1 MLPISSEVD
10 MDIFGER
17 KFVEIPG
24 DRTHEL
30 PPLLVRSTP
39 VKSMDKMMQMAGN
52 ILVSED
58 LLSSMPALDPKLAM
72 EFERRRMD
80 MALNLVDQYQ
90 NFMHSWAW
98 GDSILAWIRHCENAF
113 ELRPDLR
120 PLLRADVWPHAGR
133 KSFVILLEDKAKEV
147 PVNLEGAVGLRLTF
161 RQPPPI
167 GYFSDQ
173 FLFYLNGSLA
183 QSAFQTW
190 AGLSGGP
197 VSDLPPERFHFDV
210 VTM

>member
-1 MLPISSEVD
+1 
-10 MDIFGER
+10 MDILGER

-39 VKSMDKMMQMAGN
+39 VKRLDKMMHMAED
-52 ILVSED
+52 IISSED
-58 LLSSMPALDPKLAM
+58 VLTTMPVLDPKLEL

-80 MALNLVDQYQ
+80 LALNLVDQYQ
-90 NFMHSWAW
+90 TFMHTWAW
-98 GDSILAWIRHCENAF
+98 GDSILEWIRQCETTF
-113 ELRPDLR
+113 EARPDLR
-120 PLLRADVWPHAGR
+120 PLLKADVWPHAGR
-133 KSFVILLEDKAKEV
+133 KSFVVLLEDKHV
-147 PVNLEGAVGLRLTF
+147 PSTDNINLEGAVGLRLTF

-167 GYFSDQ
+167 SCFSDQ

-183 QSAFQTW
+183 QNAFHTW
-190 AGLSGGP
+190 ASMTHDP

-210 VTM
+210 LTM

>member
-1 MLPISSEVD
+1 
-10 MDIFGER
+10 MDIVGER

-39 VKSMDKMMQMAGN
+39 VKRLDKMMHMAED
-52 ILVSED
+52 IISSEEV
-58 LLSSMPALDPKLAM
+58 LSTLPVLDPKLEL

-80 MALNLVDQYQ
+80 LALNLVDQYQ
-90 NFMHSWAW
+90 TFMHTWAW
-98 GDSILAWIRHCENAF
+98 GDSILEWIRHCESAF
-113 ELRPDLR
+113 ETRPDLR
-120 PLLRADVWPHAGR
+120 PLLKADVWPHAGR
-133 KSFVILLEDKAKEV
+133 KSFVVLLEDKHV
-147 PVNLEGAVGLRLTF
+147 PTADKINLEGAVGLRLTF

-167 GYFSDQ
+167 SCFSDQ

-190 AGLSGGP
+190 SGMNP
-197 VSDLPPERFHFDV
+197 DPISDLPPERFHFDV

>member
-1 MLPISSEVD
+1 
-10 MDIFGER
+10 MDILGER

-39 VKSMDKMMQMAGN
+39 VKRLDKMMHMAED
-52 ILVSED
+52 IISSED
-58 LLSSMPALDPKLAM
+58 VLTTMPVLDPKLEL

-80 MALNLVDQYQ
+80 LALNLVDQYQ
-90 NFMHSWAW
+90 TFMHTWAW
-98 GDSILAWIRHCENAF
+98 GDSILEWIRQCETTF
-113 ELRPDLR
+113 ETRPDLR
-120 PLLRADVWPHAGR
+120 PLLKADVWPHAGR
-133 KSFVILLEDKAKEV
+133 KSFVVLLEDKHV
-147 PVNLEGAVGLRLTF
+147 PSTDNINLEGAVGLRLTF

-167 GYFSDQ
+167 SCFSDQ

-183 QSAFQTW
+183 LNAFHTW
-190 AGLSGGP
+190 ASMTHDP

-210 VTM
+210 LTM

>member
-1 MLPISSEVD
+1 
-10 MDIFGER
+10 MDILGER

-39 VKSMDKMMQMAGN
+39 VKRLDKMFHMAED
-52 ILVSED
+52 IVASED
-58 LLSSMPALDPKLAM
+58 FLASALCLDPRLEL

-80 MALNLVDQYQ
+80 LALNLVDQYQ
-90 NFMHSWAW
+90 NFMHTWAW
-98 GDSILAWIRHCENAF
+98 GDSILEWIRHCENTF
-113 ELRPDLR
+113 ETRADLR
-120 PLLRADVWPHAGR
+120 PLLKADVWPHAGR
-133 KSFVILLEDKAKEV
+133 KSFVTLLEDKAKNLT
-147 PVNLEGAVGLRLTF
+147 VNLEGAVGLRLTF

-167 GYFSDQ
+167 ACFSDQ

-183 QSAFQTW
+183 QSAFHTW
-190 AGLSGGP
+190 AGMNPDP
-197 VSDLPPERFHFDV
+197 VSDLPPERFRFDV